1 MTGRHKRQQLGTT
14 SSIDLNY
21 HIQSELLQ
29 NKIFYLPIAEIYF
42 LYLSSLKGF
51 GKKRYQFLTIQGSSY
66 SPPLTIRLRMV
77 VGAFIASPRCIC
89 EASFTQIASR
99 TSSNLLAVVSSF
111 CSFAYLASPYPQCL
125 RPHSSKLV

>member
-51 GKKRYQFLTIQGSSY
+51 GKNI
-66 SPPLTIRLRMV
+66 
-77 VGAFIASPRCIC
+77 
-89 EASFTQIASR
+89 
-99 TSSNLLAVVSSF
+99 TSSSLSKGALILFHLL
-111 CSFAYLASPYPQCL
+111 LG
-125 RPHSSKLV
+125 